1 MNKVILI
8 GRLTKD
14 PELKYTPGNGTAV
27 TTLTLAVDNYNSK
40 SGEKSA
46 DFIPVVIWGKQAEN
60 TAQYMSKGSQI
71 AISGRI
77 STRSYDAK
85 DGTKRYVTEVVADT
99 FNGVSC
105 LSRGNGAG
113 NGGNSYNGGGAD
125 YSHSSNDVFGGMNF
139 DEDMTPV
146 DDGYMPF

>member
-14 PELKYTPGNGTAV
+14 PELRYTPGNGTAV
-27 TTLTLAVDNYNSK
+27 TTLTLAIDNYNSK
-40 SGEKSA
+40 TGEKSA

-77 STRSYDAK
+77 TTRSYDAK

-99 FNGVSC
+99 FNGVSF
-105 LSRGNGAG
+105 LSKVMEEAITVV
-113 NGGNSYNGGGAD
+113 
-125 YSHSSNDVFGGMNF
+125 HSTVAVLIIHILQMMYLA
-139 DEDMTPV
+139 EWALIMT
-146 DDGYMPF
+146 

>member
-1 MNKVILI
+1 MNKVVII

-40 SGEKSA
+40 SGEKGA

-60 TAQYMSKGSQI
+60 TAQYMVKGNQI

-77 STRSYDAK
+77 TTRSYDAK
-85 DGTKRYVTEVVADT
+85 DGSKRYVTEVVADM
-99 FNGVSC
+99 FNGVQF
-105 LSRGNGAG
+105 LSKSNGT
-113 NGGNSYNGGGAD
+113 NSTSNNTE
-125 YSHSSNDVFGGMNF
+125 NDVFNGMNF
-139 DEDMTPV
+139 ADDMTPV
-146 DDGYMPF
+146 DDGDMPF